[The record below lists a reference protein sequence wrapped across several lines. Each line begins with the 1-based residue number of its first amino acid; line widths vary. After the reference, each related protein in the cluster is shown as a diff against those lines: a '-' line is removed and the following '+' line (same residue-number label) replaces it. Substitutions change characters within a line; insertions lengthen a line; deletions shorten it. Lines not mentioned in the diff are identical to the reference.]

1 MELTSDT
8 DQRTGGAND
17 IDIDLDLTGDN
28 QQDAEDEFM
37 GGEDANALADS
48 TSADEQKAHAGNDD
62 EMADDSYVQGLVD
75 ERSSVRD
82 EDIEDAE
89 YTGHELEEDNVVV
102 PEIDYANE
110 QSEELI
116 ASYGETIEDQNQEP
130 DHQEQEHHQ
139 QEHHEQPT
147 TPEIVS
153 GVVEKASPNG
163 RTELTIFSPDVAKV
177 ATERMSKGHHLV
189 TSKEAT
195 VSSGVADH
203 TPKPSNGEAL
213 TTLDAKLE
221 QVREET
227 LPAPLDQDVVAGS
240 NVEEALTR
248 GEDAVDSPAHLHP
261 IVLDYQGDEMFLFP
275 PVDQGGEHAATFLLA
290 DEQLAH
296 GNIGKLLKACRYV
309 LKGSLS
315 EQDELMIT
323 IHDLDIHISE
333 VSLGHL
339 RKNHF
344 DAHVHSLQ

>member
-8 DQRTGGAND
+8 DQRTRGAKD
-17 IDIDLDLTGDN
+17 IDIDLDFTGDN

-37 GGEDANALADS
+37 GGEDTNALADS

-75 ERSSVRD
+75 ERSSVCD

-89 YTGHELEEDNVVV
+89 CTRPELEEDNVVV

-130 DHQEQEHHQ
+130 DYQEQEHH
-139 QEHHEQPT
+139 EQLT

-163 RTELTIFSPDVAKV
+163 RTELTISSPDVTKV
-177 ATERMSKGHHLV
+177 ATERMSEGHHLV

-195 VSSGVADH
+195 VSSDMADH
-203 TPKPSNGEAL
+203 TPEPPNGEVL
-213 TTLDAKLE
+213 TTPDAKLE

-227 LPAPLDQDVVAGS
+227 LRAPLDQDVVARL

-248 GEDAVDSPAHLHP
+248 GEGAVDSPAHLHP

-275 PVDQGGEHAATFLLA
+275 PVDQGGEHPATFLLA
-290 DEQLAH
+290 DEQLAYD
-296 GNIGKLLKACRYV
+296 NIGKLLKACRYV

-333 VSLGHL
+333 VSRGQSPE
-339 RKNHF
+339 K
-344 DAHVHSLQ
+344 

>member
-17 IDIDLDLTGDN
+17 IDIDLDLTEDN
-28 QQDAEDEFM
+28 HQDAEDEFM
-37 GGEDANALADS
+37 GGEDTNALVDS
-48 TSADEQKAHAGNDD
+48 TSADEQKPHAGNDD

-75 ERSSVRD
+75 ETSSVCD

-89 YTGHELEEDNVVV
+89 YTGPELEEDNVVV
-102 PEIDYANE
+102 PELDYANE
-110 QSEELI
+110 QSEEII
-116 ASYGETIEDQNQEP
+116 ATYGGTIEDQNQEP
-130 DHQEQEHHQ
+130 AYQEQEHHQ
-139 QEHHEQPT
+139 EEHHNQLT
-147 TPEIVS
+147 TPGTIS
-153 GVVEKASPNG
+153 GVAEKASTNR
-163 RTELTIFSPDVAKV
+163 RTELNIPSPDVTKV
-177 ATERMSKGHHLV
+177 ATERMLEGHHLL

-195 VSSGVADH
+195 ISSSVVDH
-203 TPKPSNGEAL
+203 TPELPNCEAL
-213 TTLDAKLE
+213 TTSDAKLE

-227 LPAPLDQDVVAGS
+227 LPAPWDQDVVARS

-248 GEDAVDSPAHLHP
+248 GEAAVDSPAHLHP

-315 EQDELMIT
+315 EQDELIIT

-333 VSLGHL
+333 VSLRHL
-339 RKNHF
+339 QK
-344 DAHVHSLQ
+344 